1 MKRKMFL
8 GIAALAVAVVSGYNV
23 YLSKPSTKGL
33 SDLALANVEA
43 LADDET
49 NIKYMDCTRATSFRN
64 CKNSEGRWT
73 GISIK
78 TVEEYKVAVGSPEVC
93 KHDRVTKCPSGSY
106 EF

>member
-1 MKRKMFL
+1 
-8 GIAALAVAVVSGYNV
+8 
-23 YLSKPSTKGL
+23 
-33 SDLALANVEA
+33 
-43 LADDET
+43 
-49 NIKYMDCTRATSFRN
+49 MDCTRATSFRN